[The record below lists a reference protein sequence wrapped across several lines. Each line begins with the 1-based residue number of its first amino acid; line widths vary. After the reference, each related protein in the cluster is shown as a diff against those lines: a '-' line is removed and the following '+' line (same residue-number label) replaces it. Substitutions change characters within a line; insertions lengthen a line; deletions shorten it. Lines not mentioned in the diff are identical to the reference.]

1 MAAIMVRGWAYV
13 VDVVELD
20 RNEIVGVDK
29 QGIATVGSD
38 EGCSRGQRCSYVA
51 GAGEEDGAAAMAA
64 VAGGGEEKGD
74 GRGFGQEGYRI

>member
-1 MAAIMVRGWAYV
+1 MKGLRDRSRTNHIIGLHHLRVNYVAGEAVIKEEVRTAG
-13 VDVVELD
+13 
-20 RNEIVGVDK
+20 R
-29 QGIATVGSD
+29 GS
-38 EGCSRGQRCSYVA
+38 RKWLVA